1 MIEAMKMALRSLC
14 RSFEVHTQSRS
25 FQMLSSAWNGLYLPE
40 QTVPNSEYSKTVSM
54 EPQEMQESSSTTNKQ
69 EECRLL
75 KYYHLSTLPISNVV
89 LIIDDSP
96 EGEILKS
103 IRNYVLQDTDYH
115 QHLPLLEA
123 QYHQAVLV
131 SYEVH
136 KFPTI
141 LLLDKYNQ
149 EVFRLEGTACLNADR
164 LISIVHHLEYN
175 CDPDF

>member
-1 MIEAMKMALRSLC
+1 MIEAMRMGLRSLC
-14 RSFEVHTQSRS
+14 RSFEVHIQSRS

-40 QTVPNSEYSKTVSM
+40 QTVQDSEYSKTVSM
-54 EPQEMQESSSTTNKQ
+54 EPQEMQENSSTTNKQ
-69 EECRLL
+69 EECKLL
-75 KYYHLSTLPISNVV
+75 RYYHLSTLPISNVV
-89 LIIDDSP
+89 LIIDESP
-96 EGEILKS
+96 EGELLKS

-123 QYHQAVLV
+123 QYHKSILV

-175 CDPDF
+175 CDSNL